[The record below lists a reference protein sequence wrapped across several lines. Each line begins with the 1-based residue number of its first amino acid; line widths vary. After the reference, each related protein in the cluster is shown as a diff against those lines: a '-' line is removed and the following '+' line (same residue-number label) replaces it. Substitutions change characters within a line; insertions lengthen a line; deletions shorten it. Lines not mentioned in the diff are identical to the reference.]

1 MLTRSFLC
9 FCVVGGGGGA
19 RKTRH
24 IIEQSKARRK
34 MKAPHSVHHLVAAM
48 TTILAVC
55 LSSPLAVEG
64 SLRHQIAQAKHHSSI
79 NNRSSITGRQAPVTA
94 SSSFVGYTPSLLSST
109 PITTVFFALPPLA
122 RRRGGCAAGDVTTV
136 SCRVYS
142 FGFGQQQR
150 RRHRRDTALL
160 SHLLHSSNRNDDN
173 DYSSSSN
180 NNSNNNNK
188 DDEELLGSSNIQ
200 RLYEQVQNEDSE
212 WFYQT
217 FSKLLVVDKNK
228 INKNNENN
236 VVRAIDE
243 EKRERTNM
251 IDNVMSDENGI
262 GRRADNRQLMMEK
275 SDDKDLVADVTEKA
289 AAVALKEYIAA
300 TNISTDKD
308 GRTTNRTSSKSR
320 REIALLQQQQQ
331 QQRIRQRI
339 KEETDYRPT
348 ATSSNDGVQQRKEE
362 YKVEIED
369 VEGEYESLS
378 KASDN
383 NADEMSSLPPPRANK
398 SKNDDDNN
406 TESSSSSSSLPNKHI
421 IRLRNIYNNEIE
433 NIGYLTPILN
443 LGYTTKEI
451 LVLKPQVLELI
462 IDDGITKPKKGLPK
476 RWVRLSKLYG
486 YNTKKE
492 TNDDHEEEQEDDDD
506 FEWEVE
512 VVSGTLMDNEK
523 SSLLVNSKNK
533 EQEFVVAKK
542 ESSDTAVAD
551 ASIPTK
557 SQRKSQTE
565 NGNRKQRQQSI
576 LEEEEGDDD
585 TRSNRYRGSANTRTG
600 RSKPLKKF
608 DDEGEKSRSSR
619 RRMIDTDEERRQKK
633 RMQQQHP
640 PSPQRREL
648 LIDRGV
654 DNDEDDDN
662 FGAGNKF
669 WMDLPTFRDFLRKE
683 AKFRLQIL
691 GPDWKESVLDESK
704 WRYDLYKT
712 WLTMLDDG
720 VGGENP
726 LYEYGDRPRPRRR
739 KSSSSSMPQP
749 RSRGEQ
755 RNRRPTRIEVD
766 EEGRDY
772 NINERDRP
780 NNRRE
785 SRSETP
791 RDGGRRGEG
800 NRRRTKDQS
809 SISSSTPASLWKNFS
824 DLEESMIKGSS
835 SQTSLRKEKGSST
848 SNAVVR
854 GRDMLYAH
862 EEEEEEYDETI

>member
-1 MLTRSFLC
+1 MSAQFLC
-9 FCVVGGGGGA
+9 GGVVSGA
-19 RKTRH
+19 RKPAILLSSQTATT
-24 IIEQSKARRK
+24 E
-34 MKAPHSVHHLVAAM
+34 MKAPHSVHLVAAM

-55 LSSPLAVEG
+55 LSSPLVVEG
-64 SLRHQIAQAKHHSSI
+64 SLRHQTTQAKHSSI

-109 PITTVFFALPPLA
+109 PATTVFFALPPLA
-122 RRRGGCAAGDVTTV
+122 RRRGGYSAGDDTTV
-136 SCRVYS
+136 SFPVYS
-142 FGFGQQQR
+142 FVQQQR
-150 RRHRRDTALL
+150 RRHHRDTAFL

-173 DYSSSSN
+173 DYSILGSSSN
-180 NNSNNNNK
+180 SSSNNNK

-217 FSKLLVVDKNK
+217 FSKLLVVDNK
-228 INKNNENN
+228 DNNKNNENN

-243 EKRERTNM
+243 ERRERTNT

-262 GRRADNRQLMMEK
+262 ERRADNRRLMMEK
-275 SDDKDLVADVTEKA
+275 SDDKGLVADVTENA
-289 AAVALKEYIAA
+289 AASALKEYIAA
-300 TNISTDKD
+300 TNTISTDKD
-308 GRTTNRTSSKSR
+308 GHTTNRTSSKSR
-320 REIALLQQQQQ
+320 REIALLRQR
-331 QQRIRQRI
+331 QRIRQRI
-339 KEETDYRPT
+339 KEEVYEEETDYRPI
-348 ATSSNDGVQQRKEE
+348 AVSNDGVQQRKEE

-369 VEGEYESLS
+369 VEGEYEILN
-378 KASDN
+378 KVSDN
-383 NADEMSSLPPPRANK
+383 NADEMSILPPPRANK
-398 SKNDDDNN
+398 SKNDDDN
-406 TESSSSSSSLPNKHI
+406 TESSSSSSLPNKHI
-421 IRLRNIYNNEIE
+421 IRLRNVYNNEIE
-433 NIGYLTPILN
+433 NIGYLAPILN
-443 LGYTTKEI
+443 LGYTTKEV

-476 RWVRLSKLYG
+476 RWVRLSKLDG

-512 VVSGTLMDNEK
+512 VVSGTLVDNEK

-551 ASIPTK
+551 ASIPT
-557 SQRKSQTE
+557 KSQTE

-600 RSKPLKKF
+600 RSKPLTKF

-633 RMQQQHP
+633 RMQQQRP

-691 GPDWKESVLDESK
+691 GPDWKESVLVESK

-712 WLTMLDDG
+712 WLTMLDEG

-766 EEGRDY
+766 EEERDY
-772 NINERDRP
+772 NNNERDRT

-785 SRSETP
+785 SRFETP

-800 NRRRTKDQS
+800 NRSRTKDQS

-824 DLEESMIKGSS
+824 GGID
-835 SQTSLRKEKGSST
+835 
-848 SNAVVR
+848 
-854 GRDMLYAH
+854 D
-862 EEEEEEYDETI
+862 